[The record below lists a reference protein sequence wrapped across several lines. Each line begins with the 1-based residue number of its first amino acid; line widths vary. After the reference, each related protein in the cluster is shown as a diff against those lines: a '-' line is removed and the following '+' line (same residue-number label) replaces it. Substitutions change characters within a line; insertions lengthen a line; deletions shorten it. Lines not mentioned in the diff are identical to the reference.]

1 MAEFEKE
8 EFAFPDEEKAQ
19 AKPEVEI
26 KASADDFEFIV
37 EDDTP
42 EEDRGKQPMPE
53 EVVKKLEVAN
63 EDEEELDLK
72 AQKERLKQYKKVWN
86 DERRAKE
93 AALREQQEAIALAKR
108 FIEENKRLKETLS
121 SGEKTYIETV
131 QSNADLELQAAKAQY
146 REALDSGDSEKV
158 VEAQYRLTQATYK
171 AEQSKNFKPNISLQ
185 SEETEVQI
193 PQVEQQ
199 RPRVDA
205 KTQEWLDDNPWYG
218 SKKAMSNFA
227 VGIHEEL
234 VDEYGANIVGT
245 DQYFKH
251 IDKTMRK
258 KFPEYFST
266 LEDSSQAEPEKEP
279 QTAPPKAK
287 PSTVVAPATRSTSSK
302 QVRLK
307 QSQMALIK
315 KLGLTPEVYA
325 REQNKL
331 EASNG

>member
-8 EFAFPDEEKAQ
+8 QFTFPDEAEDKG
-19 AKPEVEI
+19 KPLEAAADEVEY
-26 KASADDFEFIV
+26 IV

-42 EEDRGKQPMPE
+42 PEDKGQKPMPE
-53 EVVKKLEVAN
+53 EVVKKLEVAD
-63 EDEEELDLK
+63 EDAEELDPK
-72 AQKERLKQYKKVWN
+72 AQKERIKQYKKVWN

-93 AALREQQEAIALAKR
+93 AALREQQEAINLAKQ
-108 FIEENKRLKETLS
+108 ILEENKRLKAQYS
-121 SGEKTYIETV
+121 AGEKTYIETV
-131 QSNADLELQAAKAQY
+131 QSNADLALNAAKKEY
-146 REALDSGDSEKV
+146 REALDSGDADRI
-158 VEAQYRLTQATYK
+158 VEAQTLLSEATFRAQQAK
-171 AEQSKNFKPNISLQ
+171 QFRPSALQEQEN
-185 SEETEVQI
+185 EVQI
-193 PQVEQQ
+193 PQRQESAPQ
-199 RPRVDA
+199 VDP
-205 KTQEWLDDNPWYG
+205 KTQSWLDENPWYG

-234 VDEYGANIVGT
+234 VDEYGPKVVGT

-258 KFPEYFST
+258 KFPEYFET
-266 LEDSSQAEPEKEP
+266 VEESSQAEPEPEP
-279 QTAPPKAK
+279 QTAPKAK

-307 QSQMALIK
+307 TSQMALIK

-325 REQNKL
+325 REQQKL

>member
-8 EFAFPDEEKAQ
+8 DFAFPDEAP
-19 AKPEVEI
+19 AKVEI
-26 KASADDFEFIV
+26 KAKDAGDDFEFII

-42 EEDRGKQPMPE
+42 PEDRNKKPMPE
-53 EVVKKLEVAN
+53 EIVKKLEADD
-63 EDEEELDLK
+63 DEELDDLK

-93 AALREQQEAIALAKR
+93 AAMREQQEAIALAQR
-108 FIEENKRLKETLS
+108 FVEENKRLKEIL
-121 SGEKTYIETV
+121 KTG
-131 QSNADLELQAAKAQY
+131 SKELTESTKAAAKAEVQ
-146 REALDSGDSEKV
+146 EAKRVYKDAIESGDSERIA
-158 VEAQYRLTQATYK
+158 EAQSELMK
-171 AEQSKNFKPNISLQ
+171 AQIKFDSAKKFKPNISLQ
-185 SEETEVQI
+185 SEENAVKS

-199 RPRVDA
+199 RPKVDP
-205 KTQEWLDDNPWYG
+205 KTQSWLDENPWYG

-227 VGIHEEL
+227 VGVHEEL
-234 VDEYGANIVGT
+234 VDEYGAHVVGT

-251 IDKTMRK
+251 IDKTMRR
-258 KFPEYFST
+258 KFPEYFET
-266 LEDSSQAEPEKEP
+266 LEGSQAEPDREP
-279 QTAPPKAK
+279 QTAPAKAK

-307 QSQMALIK
+307 QTQMALIK

-325 REQNKL
+325 REQQKL

>member
-8 EFAFPDEEKAQ
+8 DFAFPDEAPAKVEAKAD
-19 AKPEVEI
+19 AEE
-26 KASADDFEFIV
+26 FEFVI

-42 EEDRGKQPMPE
+42 EQDRGQKPMPE
-53 EVVKKLEVAN
+53 EIVKKLEVAD
-63 EDEEELDLK
+63 EDAEELDLK
-72 AQKERLKQYKKVWN
+72 EQKERLKQYKKVWN

-93 AALREQQEAIALAKR
+93 AAMREQQEALALAQR
-108 FIEENKRLKETLS
+108 FVEENKRLKEVLK
-121 SGEKTYIETV
+121 SG
-131 QSNADLELQAAKAQY
+131 SAELTESYKATAKAEVQ
-146 REALDSGDSEKV
+146 EAKRVYKDAIESGDADKMA
-158 VEAQYRLTQATYK
+158 EAQSSLMEAQIKLDNANK
-171 AEQSKNFKPNISLQ
+171 FKPNISLQ
-185 SEETEVQI
+185 PEENEVQSH
-193 PQVEQQ
+193 QVEQQ
-199 RPRVDA
+199 RPKVDP
-205 KTQEWLDDNPWYG
+205 KTQSWLDENPWYG
-218 SKKAMSNFA
+218 AKKAMSNFA

-234 VDEYGANIVGT
+234 IDEYGTNVVGT

-258 KFPEYFST
+258 KFPEYFET
-266 LEDSSQAEPEKEP
+266 LEGSQAEPEKEA
-279 QTAPPKAK
+279 QIAPAKAK

>member
-1 MAEFEKE
+1 MAEFEKD
-8 EFAFPDEEKAQ
+8 EFAFPDEDNK
-19 AKPEVEI
+19 VEI
-26 KASADDFEFIV
+26 KAKEAGDDFEFII

-42 EEDRGKQPMPE
+42 EEDRGKKPMPE
-53 EVVKKLEVAN
+53 EVVKKLETAN

-93 AALREQQEAIALAKR
+93 AALREQQEAIELAKR
-108 FIEENKRLKETLS
+108 YIEENKRLKETLT

-131 QSNADLELQAAKAQY
+131 QSNADLELQAAKAAY
-146 REALDSGDSEKV
+146 REAIDSGDADKL
-158 VEAQYRLTQATYK
+158 VEAQTKLTEATYK
-171 AEQSKNFKPNISLQ
+171 AQQAKNFKPNISLQ
-185 SEETEVQI
+185 SEESDVKI

-199 RPRVDA
+199 RPKVDT
-205 KTQEWLDDNPWYG
+205 KTQNWLDANPWYG
-218 SKKAMSNFA
+218 SKKAMSNYA

-234 VDEYGANIVGT
+234 IDDYGPGVVGT
-245 DQYFKH
+245 DKYFQH

-258 KFPEYFST
+258 KFPEYFDT
-266 LEDSSQAEPEKEP
+266 EEDSSQAEPEKEP
-279 QTAPPKAK
+279 QTAPKAK

-315 KLGLTPEVYA
+315 KLGLTPDVYA
-325 REQNKL
+325 REQQKL

>member
-8 EFAFPDEEKAQ
+8 EFKFPDEQDEKVS
-19 AKPEVEI
+19 AK
-26 KASADDFEFIV
+26 ADDLEIII

-42 EEDRGKQPMPE
+42 EEDRNAKPMPE
-53 EVVKKLEVAN
+53 EIVKKLETAD
-63 EDEEELDLK
+63 EDNEELDPK
-72 AQKERLKQYKKVWN
+72 AQKERLRQYKKVWN

-93 AALREQQEAIALAKR
+93 AAERERQEAIALAQK
-108 FIEENKRLKETLS
+108 IVEENKRLKETLS

-131 QSNADLELQAAKAQY
+131 QNNADLELSAAKVAY
-146 REALDSGDSEKV
+146 REAIDSGDPEKV
-158 VEAQYRLTQATYK
+158 VEAQVRLTQATHK
-171 AEQSKNFKPNISLQ
+171 LEQAKTFKPNISLQ
-185 SEETEVQI
+185 REENEVQI

-199 RPRVDA
+199 RPRIDT
-205 KTQEWLDDNPWYG
+205 KTQAWLDQNPWYG

-234 VDEYGANIVGT
+234 VDDYGPGVVGT
-245 DQYFKH
+245 DKYFQH

-258 KFPEYFST
+258 KFPEYFDT
-266 LEDSSQAEPEKEP
+266 EEESSQAEPEKESQATP
-279 QTAPPKAK
+279 SKTK

-307 QSQMALIK
+307 TSQMALIK
-315 KLGLTPEVYA
+315 KLGLTADVYA
-325 REQNKL
+325 REQQKL

>member
-8 EFAFPDEEKAQ
+8 EFAFPDEAPAKVEVKAD
-19 AKPEVEI
+19 
-26 KASADDFEFIV
+26 ADGFEFIV

-42 EEDRGKQPMPE
+42 EEDRGQKPMPE
-53 EVVKKLEVAN
+53 EIVKKLEVAD
-63 EDEEELDLK
+63 EDNEELDLK

-93 AALREQQEAIALAKR
+93 AALREQQEAIALAQR
-108 FIEENKRLKETLS
+108 FVEENKRLKEVLKNGSEELS
-121 SGEKTYIETV
+121 ESYK
-131 QSNADLELQAAKAQY
+131 AAAKAEVA
-146 REALDSGDSEKV
+146 EAKRAYKDAIESGDAEKMAEAQSALMEAQIKLDSANK
-158 VEAQYRLTQATYK
+158 
-171 AEQSKNFKPNISLQ
+171 FKPNISLQ
-185 SEETEVQI
+185 PEENTVQSH
-193 PQVEQQ
+193 QVEQQ
-199 RPRVDA
+199 RPKVDP
-205 KTQEWLDDNPWYG
+205 KTQAWLDENPWYG

-234 VDEYGANIVGT
+234 IDEYGTSVVGT

-258 KFPEYFST
+258 KFPEYFET
-266 LEDSSQAEPEKEP
+266 LEGSQAEPEKEP
-279 QTAPPKAK
+279 QTAPAKAK

-307 QSQMALIK
+307 QTQMALIK

-325 REQNKL
+325 REQQKL